1 MIVTIMQLEVIVE
14 TCDIIGTPNDFVD
27 LELIGAQSL
36 LFLLDDFDLVK
47 SLLSDWLDKINM
59 FFLQIGTFKLSKD
72 CFKIRTNWLL
82 FSI

>member
-1 MIVTIMQLEVIVE
+1 MIVIIMQSEVIVE

-59 FFLQIGTFKLSKD
+59 FFFADWNIQVVK
-72 CFKIRTNWLL
+72 RL
-82 FSI
+82 F

>member
-1 MIVTIMQLEVIVE
+1 MIVIIMQLVVIVE

-59 FFLQIGTFKLSKD
+59 FFFADWNIQVVK
-72 CFKIRTNWLL
+72 RL
-82 FSI
+82 F

>member
-1 MIVTIMQLEVIVE
+1 ME

-59 FFLQIGTFKLSKD
+59 FFFADWNIQVVK
-72 CFKIRTNWLL
+72 RL
-82 FSI
+82 F

>member
-1 MIVTIMQLEVIVE
+1 MIVIIMQLEVIVE

-59 FFLQIGTFKLSKD
+59 FFFADWNIQVVK
-72 CFKIRTNWLL
+72 RL
-82 FSI
+82 F

>member
-1 MIVTIMQLEVIVE
+1 MIVIIMQLEIIVE

-59 FFLQIGTFKLSKD
+59 FFFADWNIQVVK
-72 CFKIRTNWLL
+72 RL
-82 FSI
+82 F

>member
-1 MIVTIMQLEVIVE
+1 MIVIIMQLEVNVE

-59 FFLQIGTFKLSKD
+59 FFFADWNIQVVK
-72 CFKIRTNWLL
+72 RL
-82 FSI
+82 F

>member
-1 MIVTIMQLEVIVE
+1 MIVIIMQLEVIVE

-27 LELIGAQSL
+27 LALIGAQSL

-59 FFLQIGTFKLSKD
+59 FFFADWNIQVVK
-72 CFKIRTNWLL
+72 RL
-82 FSI
+82 F